1 MKRAKSP
8 ESRVR
13 APKFAAR
20 PKSAWRQALGSQS
33 HRQGHGAE
41 WIATL
46 WLMGKGYQILGFRM
60 RSRAGEID
68 ILARRGRVLAVVEV
82 KRRATM
88 EAALN
93 ALTSDQHQRL
103 LAAGRAVLHGRP
115 SLAGLELRIDM
126 VALAPGRVPRH
137 VRAIGSQ
144 GGGFP

>member
-1 MKRAKSP
+1 MKP
-8 ESRVR
+8 EKVR
-13 APKFAAR
+13 APKIAGR
-20 PKSAWRQALGSQS
+20 PKSAWRQALGGQA

-41 WIATL
+41 WVAAL
-46 WLMGKGYQILGFRM
+46 WLMGKGYQILAFRL

-88 EAALN
+88 QAALN
-93 ALTSDQHQRL
+93 ALTPDQHQRL

-126 VALAPGRVPRH
+126 VALAPGRIPRH
-137 VRAIGSQ
+137 IRGIGSQ